1 MKKSELIDQ
10 IASHGDLP
18 KAVATSALDATLD
31 AITSALKAGDTVSL
45 TGFGTF
51 EVKER
56 AARTGRNPQ
65 TGQSMDIAASKNPSF
80 KPGKS
85 LKDALNG

>member
-10 IASHGDLP
+10 IASHADLP

-65 TGQSMDIAASKNPSF
+65 TGQSMDIAASKKPSF

>member
-10 IASHGDLP
+10 IASHADLP

-45 TGFGTF
+45 IGFGTF

-65 TGQSMDIAASKNPSF
+65 TGQSMEIAASKNPSF
-80 KPGKS
+80 KPGKG